1 MIEDDYETV
10 TVYRPTVE
18 FVDGRKVPG
27 ALERI
32 GRTRMLVAPV
42 AMARVLDTGRTVMVD
57 GFDLYSRAH
66 ADIDMRVGDVLGIRG
81 YRATIIDSPAQWKRG
96 DRVIGWHWHAEL
108 KEDL

>member
-10 TVYRPTVE
+10 CVYRPTVE

-27 ALERI
+27 ALERV
-32 GRTRMLVAPV
+32 GRARMLVAPV
-42 AMARVLDTGRTVMVD
+42 AMERVLDTGRTVMVD
-57 GFDLYSRAH
+57 GFDLYARGH

-81 YRATIIDSPAQWKRG
+81 YRATITESPAMWKRG
-96 DRVIGWHWHAEL
+96 DRVVGWHWHAEL